1 MENGDLQVCF
11 TDCSPATL
19 LQVEAAS
26 GKVTVTP
33 PNGPPLTLPSL
44 HSRPT
49 DFQSTESS
57 PGPNHT
63 WLWEA
68 LSQARRCQRKCAEA
82 EARAVARN
90 PPKTFP
96 LVARSARLKS
106 LLQRGG
112 ADATVALASAA
123 PLAEVERAAELV
135 AAVQSLHTSLLPA
148 NVSIASAQELSFA
161 SSSSSSSHLQTG
173 PGYVPQQQYLHVP
186 VLKQVFQKKGTHSPS
201 SPLSPDPSLHSL
213 PETPIARD
221 GSSLGHAAERQP
233 FSARVAGNEQ
243 PKASGNVAEFWSLE
257 HQLPMHSGKEPRE
270 LSVRQEVL
278 ETAAEVR
285 ERERSV
291 AFHSRGE
298 EDHLRHVA
306 ADERRGAGA
315 AEPPGS
321 RSDGFQTSSIPQR
334 VKRPPRPSNEELGFR
349 DSGKEDES
357 ARHSERRAESG
368 DVMGRGGRRQAE
380 GPGRVLA
387 DVSNRQPLEVQ
398 TIRRAEKAKA
408 GDGQGRRG
416 GALDGVRRKTNRL
429 ESMGTDRLESRS
441 ADGEKERRLADR
453 RVEIF
458 KVFDDRAELD
468 AHAAAMRQRL
478 REGRHSSSQRG
489 GEDVAGE
496 SRQANRSAS
505 DDPSLERSASQHRSE
520 RLHQELPPSRDARNL
535 SDPASARSYSDT
547 WQDLSGQNR
556 EPLSRPS
563 ASPSSILWQDVRP
576 RDRLQEE
583 SAVCPDPS
591 GKLEKQYPSREDARS
606 YVASNHPANRR
617 PPSNPLGPTSLNS
630 SQSSYASLLPTSQ
643 PSSLN
648 TGEFDDP
655 SIGGAS
661 ETRTRSKP
669 PSHPKPNGAASLDSR
684 HAERSSGR
692 PEMGAD
698 GEKGRQS
705 AYFPGVG
712 WAIRLK
718 SGELLMHY
726 LDDCQVGTASKLEIR
741 LLSLFSFSHRSSPD
755 FHSYYVQNVQ
765 RASVTSQR
773 KLISAQLELLLL
785 PLLLS
790 ATPEALSFNVSW
802 LATERLVLEM
812 NSECCTS

>member
-33 PNGPPLTLPSL
+33 PNGSPITLPSL

-49 DFQSTESS
+49 DFQSTDST
-57 PGPNHT
+57 PGPNDT

-123 PLAEVERAAELV
+123 PPAEVERAAELV

-173 PGYVPQQQYLHVP
+173 PGYAPQQQYLHVP
-186 VLKQVFQKKGTHSPS
+186 VLKQVFQKKGAHSPS

-213 PETPIARD
+213 PETPAARD
-221 GSSLGHAAERQP
+221 GSSGGHVAERQP
-233 FSARVAGNEQ
+233 FTARVAADERPN
-243 PKASGNVAEFWSLE
+243 ASGNVAELRAPERRPPVHSLE
-257 HQLPMHSGKEPRE
+257 EPRD
-270 LSVRQEVL
+270 LLVRQEGL

-285 ERERSV
+285 ERERGV

-298 EDHLRHVA
+298 GNHLCHVA

-321 RSDGFQTSSIPQR
+321 RSDGLQTSFVQQR
-334 VKRPPRPSNEELGFR
+334 VKRPPRPSNEEQDRPKEPLGFR
-349 DSGKEDES
+349 GSGKEDDC
-357 ARHSERRAESG
+357 ARHSERRAELG
-368 DVMGRGGRRQAE
+368 DVVGQGGRRQAE

-398 TIRRAEKAKA
+398 NIRRAEKAKG
-408 GDGQGRRG
+408 GDAEGRRAG
-416 GALDGVRRKTNRL
+416 GLDGVRRRTNRL
-429 ESMGTDRLESRS
+429 ESMDTNRLESRS
-441 ADGEKERRLADR
+441 GDGEKERWPADR
-453 RVEIF
+453 RVESF

-478 REGRHSSSQRG
+478 REGRHSNLQRG
-489 GEDVAGE
+489 GVDVAGE
-496 SRQANRSAS
+496 DRHANRSAS
-505 DDPSLERSASQHRSE
+505 DDPSFERSAGQDRTE
-520 RLHQELPPSRDARNL
+520 QLHIELPLSCDAQKL
-535 SDPASARSYSDT
+535 SDPASVRSYSDT

-563 ASPSSILWQDVRP
+563 ASPSSNLWQDVPP
-576 RDRLQEE
+576 RDRLLEE

-591 GKLEKQYPSREDARS
+591 GRLEKQYPSREDARS
-606 YVASNHPANRR
+606 YVASNHPAKRR

-655 SIGGAS
+655 SIGGVS

-669 PSHPKPNGAASLDSR
+669 PSHPNPNGAALLDWKYS
-684 HAERSSGR
+684 ERSNGR

-698 GEKGRQS
+698 SEKGRQS

-726 LDDCQVGTASKLEIR
+726 LDDCQVGSTSKLPLI
-741 LLSLFSFSHRSSPD
+741 FS
-755 FHSYYVQNVQ
+755 
-765 RASVTSQR
+765 
-773 KLISAQLELLLL
+773 
-785 PLLLS
+785 
-790 ATPEALSFNVSW
+790 LSFPSQIGVP
-802 LATERLVLEM
+802 
-812 NSECCTS
+812 